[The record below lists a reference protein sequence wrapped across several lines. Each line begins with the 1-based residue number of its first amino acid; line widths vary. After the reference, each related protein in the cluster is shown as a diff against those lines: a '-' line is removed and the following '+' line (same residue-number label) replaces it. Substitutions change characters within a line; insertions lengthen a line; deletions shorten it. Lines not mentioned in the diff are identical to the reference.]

1 MQFQGCKVIVMVLLE
16 LKNLNVSYGSKKN
29 IVKAVKNVSL
39 TINEG
44 DIYGLVGESG
54 CGKSTIGKS
63 IVNLLKPNSGSILY
77 NGKDYDS
84 FNKSNKE
91 FYQFV
96 QMIFQDPYG
105 SLNPR
110 MKIGEAFV
118 DVMKS
123 HNIFDS
129 KEQRIKKTEDLLN
142 KIGLSKKYINRYPHE
157 FSGGQRQRICIARSL
172 ILKPKLIIADEPV
185 SALDVSIQS
194 EILELI
200 KKLNNCDK
208 LTFLFISHDLAVVK
222 NLCNNMSVM
231 KNGEIVESGDTKKI
245 INSPETDYTKLL
257 INAVPKF

>member
-1 MQFQGCKVIVMVLLE
+1 MALLE
-16 LKNLNVSYGSKKN
+16 LKNLNVSYGSRKN
-29 IVKAVKNVSL
+29 KIDAVKNVSL
-39 TINEG
+39 KINEG

-54 CGKSTIGKS
+54 CGKSTIGKT
-63 IVNLLKPNSGSILY
+63 IVNLIKANSGSILY
-77 NGKDYDS
+77 NGQCYDS
-84 FNKSNKE
+84 YKKSKKN

-110 MKIGEAFV
+110 MKIGEAFI
-118 DVMKS
+118 DIMEAHK
-123 HNIFDS
+123 IFNS
-129 KEQRIKKTEDLLN
+129 REQRIKETEILLN

-200 KKLNNCDK
+200 KNLNNFDK

-231 KNGEIVESGDTKKI
+231 KNGVIVESGNAKKI
-245 INSPETDYTKLL
+245 INSPENDYTKLL
-257 INAVPKF
+257 IDAVPKF

>member
-1 MQFQGCKVIVMVLLE
+1 MALLE
-16 LKNLNVSYGSKKN
+16 LKNLNVSYGSRKN
-29 IVKAVKNVSL
+29 KIDAVKNVSL
-39 TINEG
+39 KINEG

-54 CGKSTIGKS
+54 CGKSTIGKT
-63 IVNLLKPNSGSILY
+63 IVNLIKASSGSILY
-77 NGKDYDS
+77 NGQSYDLYK
-84 FNKSNKE
+84 KSKKN

-110 MKIGEAFV
+110 MKIGESFIDIMEAH
-118 DVMKS
+118 K
-123 HNIFDS
+123 IFNS
-129 KEQRIKKTEDLLN
+129 REQRIKETEILLN

-200 KKLNNCDK
+200 KNLNNFDK

-231 KNGEIVESGDTKKI
+231 KNGVIVESGNAKKV
-245 INSPETDYTKLL
+245 INSPENDYTKLL
-257 INAVPKF
+257 IDAVPKF